1 MTWILPPNSPPQAS
15 GEGSSS
21 VSDSNDKNSNNVNG
35 RMNVPSLDLRVSG
48 GSRYS
53 LPPQLDE
60 VGGSNWNYEYRSLGT
75 SYSYS
80 YTGEC
85 GVKA

>member
-1 MTWILPPNSPPQAS
+1 
-15 GEGSSS
+15 
-21 VSDSNDKNSNNVNG
+21 
-35 RMNVPSLDLRVSG
+35 MNVPSLDLRVSG